1 MYIKRSVLP
10 SLIGHLDN
18 DEISLL
24 VGPRQS
30 GKTTL
35 MLELIEK
42 LKSEG
47 KKYIYLNLDI
57 EKDNIY
63 FVSQSKLLEKIKS
76 ILGNEKGYVFID
88 EIQKKENAGIFL
100 KGIYDMKLPYKF
112 VVTGSGSIEL
122 KEKIYESL
130 AGRKRVFEISPLSF
144 EEFVNYKTEYL
155 YEGKLDEFFRIN
167 ESTGIELLNE
177 YMMFGGYPKV
187 VINDTFEE
195 KRLVLEDIFKSF
207 IEKDIQVLLK
217 VEKSDVLINLLKIL
231 GSQNGRLTNFNE
243 LSNTL
248 NISVQT
254 VKKYIWYLEETY
266 ILNKSL
272 PFFKNV
278 RKEITK
284 SPIYYFVDLGLRNYL
299 LDVHMFDSIIDKGF
313 LFQNFVF
320 NEVKKIYSISV
331 SPIKFWRTKQGAEV
345 DIVIDDYPTP
355 IGIEVKYSKGVVIGI
370 GKSMRS
376 FVNKFNPEKYFVVSL
391 SNGNLKE
398 VVSFYKIYSLL
409 ALNKSF

>member
-18 DEISLL
+18 NEISLL

-47 KKYIYLNLDI
+47 KKNIYLNLDI

-76 ILGNEKGYVFID
+76 ILGSEKGYVFID

-299 LDVHMFDSIIDKGF
+299 LDVHLFDSIIDKGF
-313 LFQNFVF
+313 LFQNFIF
-320 NEVKKIYSISV
+320 NEVKKIYNISA

-345 DIVIDDYPTP
+345 DIVIDDYPSP
-355 IGIEVKYSKGVVIGI
+355 IGIEVKYSKGVGIGI

-376 FVNKFNPEKYFVVSL
+376 FINKFNTEKYFVVSL
-391 SNGNLKE
+391 SNGKLKE
-398 VVSFYKIYSLL
+398 VVPFYRIYSLL
-409 ALNKSF
+409 ASNNTF